1 MIVDEDCP
9 IHPVAVTVREG
20 ELHRLPYP
28 FELHPWA
35 VCFAE
40 ANKHHDLCLRSHR
53 SCAAA
58 IQDDVR
64 GIVAQVDSVPPVQA

>member
-28 FELHPWA
+28 FEFDPRAMFDAEGDELHHL
-35 VCFAE
+35 CF
-40 ANKHHDLCLRSHR
+40 
-53 SCAAA
+53 
-58 IQDDVR
+58 
-64 GIVAQVDSVPPVQA
+64 